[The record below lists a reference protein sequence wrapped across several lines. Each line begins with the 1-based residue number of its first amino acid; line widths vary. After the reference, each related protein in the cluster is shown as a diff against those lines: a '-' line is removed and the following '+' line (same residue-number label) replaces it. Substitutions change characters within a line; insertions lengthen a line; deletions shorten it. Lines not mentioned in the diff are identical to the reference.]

1 VFLTYNLPPT
11 PAGSKI
17 SSSYKAGEKML
28 KKLLQ
33 NSFLSINLVLL
44 LTSCRPPQE
53 ATEFNTTDMPIYIDG
68 LDQDQRENLNF
79 AEEKFIQ
86 TATTKSQE
94 VEIIWVIDNSGSME
108 NNQTKLAESFD
119 SFIDTFL
126 VNGKSDFPFKMGVTT
141 TEAYRNDKD
150 KWEDYDLTSYAAESD
165 LTLFKENFKKAV
177 KVGDGG
183 SGDERCLESA
193 FTMVE
198 NDPNWFGGDETLSV
212 YILVSDEPEQSFKD
226 TNNNDITIAQ
236 WAQKFQNLKSDPAN
250 TKFYPI
256 VAIEEVQYSQH
267 TEGDIGNR
275 YLELAQLTGG
285 IRSNIH
291 EPFDAILENIGN
303 TIKDLVYDHSL
314 NKNRKIAGET
324 VKVYIN
330 GVEQKTGWEYTTNA
344 IKMDSPPAA
353 GSEVRVTYWYEK

>member
-1 VFLTYNLPPT
+1 MVWGAFSCVVYWKYVFKKQNQSFPS
-11 PAGSKI
+11 AFVNRNMIEEKI
-17 SSSYKAGEKML
+17 
-28 KKLLQ
+28 
-33 NSFLSINLVLL
+33 
-44 LTSCRPPQE
+44 
-53 ATEFNTTDMPIYIDG
+53 
-68 LDQDQRENLNF
+68 

-236 WAQKFQNLKSDPAN
+236 WAQKFQNLKLSYG
-250 TKFYPI
+250 F
-256 VAIEEVQYSQH
+256 V
-267 TEGDIGNR
+267 
-275 YLELAQLTGG
+275 LFCL
-285 IRSNIH
+285 
-291 EPFDAILENIGN
+291 
-303 TIKDLVYDHSL
+303 
-314 NKNRKIAGET
+314 
-324 VKVYIN
+324 
-330 GVEQKTGWEYTTNA
+330 
-344 IKMDSPPAA
+344 
-353 GSEVRVTYWYEK
+353 